1 MDCLPVLYNGILA
14 INSLATL
21 NVCYKAAKRK
31 TANALRK
38 PRLLKHL
45 LVKTMDQLMHQ
56 DNRCIKNVV
65 LDLNVNFEESIK
77 ATSLLYV

>member
-31 TANALRK
+31 TANALQK

-65 LDLNVNFEESIK
+65 LDFNVNFEESIK